1 MYLHSV
7 LQGTAELW
15 CSLICVFRFLS
26 IETTSRDSYLSPL
39 GLMPW
44 QIFVQKEAEASWPC
58 VCHIHQEWSMW
69 FCVWDSFVGHSLEE
83 LSRVPGKHTRLE
95 LQESICLKL
104 LRHPVPFT
112 WSIWL
117 LCPSV
122 WLWSFHSVD
131 NKTETQSWNLAEDKL
146 PVTTWKQLTALHD
159 LLSWLLGEILLHFY
173 VFYVWICVGGKSK
186 ITFNHWACS
195 SLDKILLYSHYFYM
209 T

>member
-131 NKTETQSWNLAEDKL
+131 NKTETQLKSGWRQVACNYLK
-146 PVTTWKQLTALHD
+146 TINST
-159 LLSWLLGEILLHFY
+159 SWLTFMTSGRNLVTLL
-173 VFYVWICVGGKSK
+173 C
-186 ITFNHWACS
+186 
-195 SLDKILLYSHYFYM
+195 LLCLNM
-209 T
+209 CGRKE

>member
-1 MYLHSV
+1 MFPHL
-7 LQGTAELW
+7 
-15 CSLICVFRFLS
+15 CF
-26 IETTSRDSYLSPL
+26 PL
-39 GLMPW
+39 PFHRNHFTGQLFVPSGPDALTNLCPKGGWGLMA
-44 QIFVQKEAEASWPC
+44 VC
-58 VCHIHQEWSMW
+58 VCRIHQEWSMW

-83 LSRVPGKHTRLE
+83 LSRVPGRHTRLE

-104 LRHPVPFT
+104 LRHSVPFT

-131 NKTETQSWNLAEDKL
+131 NKTETRSWNLAEDKL
-146 PVTTWKQLTALHD
+146 PVTTWKQLTALHE
-159 LLSWLLGEILLHFY
+159 LPSWLLGEILLHFY